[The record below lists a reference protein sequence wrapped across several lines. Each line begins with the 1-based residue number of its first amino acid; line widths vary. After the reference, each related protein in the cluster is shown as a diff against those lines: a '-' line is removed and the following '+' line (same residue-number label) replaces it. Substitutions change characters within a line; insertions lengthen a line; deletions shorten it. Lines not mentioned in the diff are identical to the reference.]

1 MVDDG
6 SILGGDLM
14 IRAVVTY
21 PPYTEVEE
29 ETEPISASS
38 GNLVT
43 LLQNYP
49 NPFNPETRI
58 KYIVDSRQIH
68 PIPTTL
74 KIYNILGQLVK
85 MLVDEAQEPGSYEV
99 IWDGK
104 DEEGNEVA
112 SGIYFHQLTTG
123 KFNQTRKMVL
133 LR

>member
-1 MVDDG
+1 
-6 SILGGDLM
+6 
-14 IRAVVTY
+14 
-21 PPYTEVEE
+21 
-29 ETEPISASS
+29 
-38 GNLVT
+38 VT

-58 KYIVDSRQIH
+58 KYTVDSRQTH

-85 MLVDEAQEPGSYEV
+85 TLVDKAQEPGSYEV

-112 SGIYFHQLTTG
+112 SGIYFHQLKTEE
-123 KFNQTRKMVL
+123 FSQTKKMVL
-133 LR
+133 IR